1 MLICS
6 LPAHR
11 HTGRNA
17 QLYPRLQP
25 ACTQTYRPRCS
36 TVSQTAA
43 CLHTDIQ
50 AEMLNCIPD
59 CSLPAHRHTGRD
71 AQLYPRLQPACT
83 QTYRPRCST
92 VSQTAACLHTDIQAE
107 ILTVSQ
113 TAACLHTDKETQNS
127 DSIYEK
133 HHTGSRALVS
143 TSYDHT
149 RCFDWDVL
157 V

>member
-59 CSLPAHRHTGRD
+59 CSLPAHRHTDRD
-71 AQLYPRLQPACT
+71 AQLYPRLQPVCTQTYRPRSLLYPRLQPACT
-83 QTYRPRCST
+83 QTKRPKTQIRSMKNI
-92 VSQTAACLHTDIQAE
+92 IQAAE
-107 ILTVSQ
+107 
-113 TAACLHTDKETQNS
+113 
-127 DSIYEK
+127 
-133 HHTGSRALVS
+133 R
-143 TSYDHT
+143 
-149 RCFDWDVL
+149 
-157 V
+157 